1 MLEIIGSVATVLL
14 IILIVVSLKK
24 SGKIV
29 FMGRSEKIDFEKDI
43 TTIPPIP
50 ISAAT
55 CSHSWDIVD
64 DKLLEMPHEKK
75 HVLVLQCRTC
85 GMLDK
90 TMAVTSTAPKPLP
103 PPPLPPCNHSWVAVT
118 DNTLDVAHEKKI
130 VVILTCKN
138 CGAIEKTVET
148 TSKAPPPPQVP
159 LPKAECRHKWEVEK
173 RVLLDSA
180 YEQML
185 ESIKVKTSSYS
196 SAKKVDPS
204 KELDLDLNKAP
215 TWMFQKTYVCIR
227 VCTLCGEIDKTI
239 ASNFDKEENEEEI
252 S

>member
-1 MLEIIGSVATVLL
+1 MFLDILGACTVFLL
-14 IILIVVSLKK
+14 AVLVVVNLHRG
-24 SGKIV
+24 GKIV
-29 FMGRSEKIDFEKDI
+29 FMGRSEKIDFDKDI
-43 TTIPPIP
+43 TTVPPIP
-50 ISAAT
+50 ISSGT
-55 CSHSWDIVD
+55 CSHNWDVLD
-64 DKLLEMPHEKK
+64 DKMLEMPHEKK
-75 HVLVLQCRTC
+75 HVLVLQCRSC

-90 TMAVTSTAPKPLP
+90 TMAVTSTPPKPLP
-103 PPPLPPCNHSWVAVT
+103 LPPPPPCNHSWTAIT

-148 TSKAPPPPQVP
+148 TSKAPQTP
-159 LPKAECRHKWEVEK
+159 LPKSECRHKWEVEK

-196 SAKKVDPS
+196 STKKVDPN
-204 KELDLDLNKAP
+204 KELDLDLNKSP
-215 TWMFQKTYVCIR
+215 TWMFKKTYVCVR

-239 ASNFDKEENEEEI
+239 ASNFDKEEETE
-252 S
+252 